1 MTDREVAEAAAR
13 RAGEL
18 LLARFGDRHAVE
30 RKSAAGADVVSEADR
45 AAEAAFVAL
54 LGEQRPGDGLL
65 GEEGARA
72 GAARTWVVDALDGT
86 FNYVAGVPHWCAA
99 VALVDGDGP
108 LVSAV
113 FDPVAGEL
121 FSAQRNGGAVRR
133 RGSPAPGGAGDE
145 AQLPGSA
152 GPLAVREGRGLRDAL
167 VATFADPRV
176 MTPDALLALA
186 RSAILRTGGA
196 GSLDLAW
203 VAAGRL
209 DAWVQR
215 EPEPWDWLP
224 GALLVCEAGG
234 RAEVTDG
241 GWHVAGAPALV
252 DEIAALVTRSEAR

>member
-1 MTDREVAEAAAR
+1 VALSLSLSDLEVAEAAAR

-18 LLARFGDRHAVE
+18 LLAGFGSDHAVR

-45 AAEAAFVAL
+45 AAERAVVAL
-54 LGEQRPGDGLL
+54 LREQRPSDGVL
-65 GEEGARA
+65 GEEGARVT
-72 GAARTWVVDALDGT
+72 AARTWVVDALDGT
-86 FNYVAGVPHWCAA
+86 FNYVAGVPHWRAA
-99 VALVDGDGP
+99 VALVDDEGP

-121 FSAQRNGGAVRR
+121 FSAQRGEGGPGLAIR
-133 RGSPAPGGAGDE
+133 RGRAMGE
-145 AQLPGSA
+145 
-152 GPLAVREGRGLRDAL
+152 AL

-176 MTPDALLALA
+176 MTPAALLVLA
-186 RSAILRTGGA
+186 ESAILRTGGA

-224 GALLVCEAGG
+224 GALLVREAGG
-234 RAEVTDG
+234 RAEVLEG
-241 GWHVAGAPALV
+241 GWHLAGAPALV
-252 DEIAALVTRSEAR
+252 EELSMLLPGSGIRPSP

>member
-1 MTDREVAEAAAR
+1 VALSDLEVAEAAAR

-18 LLARFGDRHAVE
+18 LLAGFGGDHAVQ

-45 AAEAAFVAL
+45 AAEHAVVGL
-54 LGEQRPGDGLL
+54 LREQRPDDGLL

-72 GAARTWVVDALDGT
+72 TAARTWVVDALDGT

-99 VALVDGDGP
+99 VALVDDEGP

-121 FSAQRNGGAVRR
+121 FSAR
-133 RGSPAPGGAGDE
+133 RGEGGRG
-145 AQLPGSA
+145 
-152 GPLAVREGRGLRDAL
+152 LAVRHGRALGEAL

-176 MTPDALLALA
+176 MTPEALLVLA
-186 RSAILRTGGA
+186 ESAILRTGGA

-224 GALLVCEAGG
+224 GALLVREAGG
-234 RAEVTDG
+234 RAEVVGD
-241 GWHVAGAPALV
+241 GWHVAGAPELV
-252 DEIAALVTRSEAR
+252 EQLAALVTRTEAR

>member
-1 MTDREVAEAAAR
+1 VTDREVGELAVR

-18 LLARFGDRHAVE
+18 LLEGFGAAHAVE
-30 RKSAAGADVVSEADR
+30 RKSGANADVVSEADR
-45 AAEAAFVAL
+45 AAEAAAVAVL
-54 LGEQRPGDGLL
+54 RTERPGDGVL
-65 GEEGARA
+65 GEEGARSHA
-72 GAARTWVVDALDGT
+72 PRTWVVDALDGT

-99 VALVDGDGP
+99 VALVDHEGP

-113 FDPVAGEL
+113 FDPAAGEL
-121 FSAQRNGGAVRR
+121 FSAQRGEGANGLTIRTGRA
-133 RGSPAPGGAGDE
+133 
-145 AQLPGSA
+145 
-152 GPLAVREGRGLRDAL
+152 LADSL

-186 RSAILRTGGA
+186 DAAILRTGGA

-224 GALLVCEAGG
+224 GALLVREAGG
-234 RAEVTDG
+234 RAEVLEG
-241 GWHVAGAPALV
+241 GWHLAGAPALV
-252 DEIAALVTRSEAR
+252 EELSMLLHGSGVPPSP